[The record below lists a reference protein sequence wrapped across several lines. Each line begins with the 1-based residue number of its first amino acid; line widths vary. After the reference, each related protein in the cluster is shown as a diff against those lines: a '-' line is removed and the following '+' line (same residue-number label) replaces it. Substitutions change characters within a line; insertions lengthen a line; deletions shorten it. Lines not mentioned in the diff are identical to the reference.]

1 MRSGLVSGVL
11 LDGLEVLLGGLGVL
25 LGVGEDCADNL
36 DGFVKLTNA
45 IVQAS
50 AICRDNCISR
60 APNSYIFNYTCLFCN
75 IV

>member
-45 IVQAS
+45 IMQAS
-50 AICRDNCISR
+50 ACRDKCISR
-60 APNSYIFNYTCLFCN
+60 APNSYIFNYTCLFGN